1 MLGVAA
7 GRSTGDGWSL
17 VSLYSL
23 FPHLLLFTVTHTN
36 EEVKGLSSHL
46 LLFLSLSAV
55 TSYVYHYSLTLTL
68 SSFNLHLGSLNYL

>member
-17 VSLYSL
+17 VPLYSL
-23 FPHLLLFTVTHTN
+23 FPHLLLFTVTHTK

-46 LLFLSLSAV
+46 FLVPFSSAI
-55 TSYVYHYSLTLTL
+55 LTGPTL
-68 SSFNLHLGSLNYL
+68 INFIYYIASQ